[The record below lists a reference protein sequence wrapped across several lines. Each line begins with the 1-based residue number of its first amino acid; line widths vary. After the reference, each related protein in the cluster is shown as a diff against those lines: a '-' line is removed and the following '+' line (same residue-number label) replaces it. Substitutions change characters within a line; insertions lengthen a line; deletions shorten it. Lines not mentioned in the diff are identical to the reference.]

1 MRRRLAA
8 QPGAGRG
15 DIAKGR
21 SGAYTA
27 ELTRTPARGCRLGAH
42 GSGTSGQ
49 PMSIEPTADDAELR
63 QLDPASEELRARVAW
78 LYYMEGMNQAEVAGE
93 LGLNRVRV
101 NRILAQCR
109 RDGMVQIRINSRYAT
124 SIDLERRLCAAY
136 GLTRA
141 LVIPAPL
148 NAEDLVL
155 FLGNATGQFIS
166 ELIEPKLSIGVAWG
180 RTLRQSVRAV
190 TPRLVPDLSV
200 VALMGGLTRGSQIN
214 PHETAAQLASLFN
227 AACFYVAAPAYMD
240 TPEARDTL
248 VSQAVLRA
256 GLDRAGDVDVAVISV
271 GEMAPTATTW
281 SLGLL
286 SEDDRRSLIAAGAVG
301 DVLGHYI
308 NARGEVIDHPV
319 NARVVAMAPERLR
332 QVGRAILVAGGAN
345 KRAVIRGAL
354 AGGYFNTFITDEAT
368 ATDLVTDVEPLIH
381 DRAAPIPLLPL

>member
-1 MRRRLAA
+1 
-8 QPGAGRG
+8 
-15 DIAKGR
+15 
-21 SGAYTA
+21 
-27 ELTRTPARGCRLGAH
+27 
-42 GSGTSGQ
+42 
-49 PMSIEPTADDAELR
+49 MSLEPTTEDVELR

-78 LYYMEGMNQAEVAGE
+78 LYYMEGMNQSEVAAE

-136 GLTRA
+136 GLSRA

-148 NAEDLVL
+148 HTDDLVL
-155 FLGNATGQFIS
+155 FLGNATGQYIS

-227 AACFYVAAPAYMD
+227 AACFYIAAPAYMD
-240 TPEARDTL
+240 DPEARETL
-248 VSQAVLRA
+248 LSQAVLKAGLERA
-256 GLDRAGDVDVAVISV
+256 GSVDVAVISV
-271 GEMAPTATTW
+271 GEMNPSATTW

-286 SEDDRRSLIAAGAVG
+286 SEDDRRSLVAAGAVG

-319 NARVVAMAPERLR
+319 NHRVVAMAPDRLR
-332 QVGRAILVAGGAN
+332 GVERAILVAGGVH
-345 KRAVIRGAL
+345 KRAIIRAAL

-368 ATDLVTDVEPLIH
+368 AADLVTDVEPVSHARI
-381 DRAAPIPLLPL
+381 APLATLPV